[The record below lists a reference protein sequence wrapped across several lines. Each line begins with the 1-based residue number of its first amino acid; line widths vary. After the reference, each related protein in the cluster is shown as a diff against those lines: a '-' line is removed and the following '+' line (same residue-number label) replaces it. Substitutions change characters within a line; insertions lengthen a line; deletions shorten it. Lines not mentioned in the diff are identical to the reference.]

1 MNKKTLSVILFSLT
15 VICFILTA
23 ALLIST
29 VSSAQELKNIDVD
42 TLSESIPGGAIIGA
56 LIGNFAVYG
65 SFMFFGFIISTFGF
79 FSSLINIKISQNT
92 AVKRASYAFWCFYA
106 VLLLFIIGTFVY
118 TLAVII

>member
-1 MNKKTLSVILFSLT
+1 MKKKTLSVILFSLT

-65 SFMFFGFIISTFGF
+65 SFMFFGFIISAFGF

-118 TLAVII
+118 TLTVII